1 MRAKTKHSGGWGM
14 RLDKKIN
21 KLFIAMC
28 LVCFFSL
35 IHSLGYTQPT
45 QVVKLS
51 CSQYLPTTH
60 PISKITEEF
69 CAEIEKRTTGRI
81 KITYYG
87 GGQLAGPTVMYDNV
101 VSGVTDI
108 GYSAVH
114 YNRGRFPQSEAL
126 ECPLGIGDNWI
137 GAKVF
142 TDFYEKYTPKEWDE
156 THPLL
161 FSSAAPA
168 ALQMGKKQIRTMK
181 DLKGQVIR
189 AAGRDSEAI
198 SALGGTSRVLEIG
211 ELYDNIAK
219 GVVDGAKLSTET
231 SKTFRLAEVCKY
243 ITFCPQ
249 ISGASI
255 FYLVMNK
262 NKWNALPQDVKQ
274 TFTELSKQYSDKY
287 AMAYNEADLAGKK
300 FFLSFKGNE
309 YYNLP
314 SSEAA
319 AWKKAVQP
327 VIERYVD
334 ETTKKGF
341 SRDQIRKNLDFV
353 GERITHW
360 TAKSNELKIQSI
372 LRE

>member
-1 MRAKTKHSGGWGM
+1 MRIVGISE
-14 RLDKKIN
+14 KIST
-21 KLFIAMC
+21 LLITAS
-28 LVCFFSL
+28 LVCFLSA
-35 IHSLGYTQPT
+35 IHGLGWAQPA
-45 QVVKLS
+45 QVFKLS

-60 PISKITEEF
+60 PISKITEEY
-69 CAEIEKRTTGRI
+69 CNEMDKRTAGRV
-81 KITYYG
+81 KIAYYG
-87 GGQLAGPTVMYDNV
+87 GGQLAGPTVMYDGV

-114 YNRGRFPQSEAL
+114 YNRGRFPLSEIM

-137 GAKVF
+137 GAKVV
-142 TDFYEKYTPKEWDE
+142 TDFYEKYNPKEWDE

-181 DLKGQVIR
+181 DLQGQVIR
-189 AAGRDSEAI
+189 SAGRDSEAI
-198 SALGGTSRVLEIG
+198 RALGGTPRVMEIG
-211 ELYDNIAK
+211 ELYDNLAK
-219 GVVDGAKLSTET
+219 NVVDGAKLSTET
-231 SKTFRLAEVCKY
+231 AKTFRLAEVCKY

-262 NKWNALPQDVKQ
+262 NKWTALPQDIKQ
-274 TFTELSKQYSDKY
+274 IFTEVSKQYSDKY
-287 AMAYNEADLAGKK
+287 GIAYNEADLGGKK
-300 FFLSFKGNE
+300 FFLSIKGNE

-314 SSEAA
+314 SGEAA
-319 AWKKAVQP
+319 TWKKAVQP
-327 VIERYVD
+327 VIERYIE

-341 SRDQIRKNLDFV
+341 SGEQIRKNLDFV
-353 GERITHW
+353 MERINYW
-360 TAKSNELKIQSI
+360 TAKSKELNIPSI